1 MKTKEILEAFFE
13 AENKRDWKSYRRF
26 LHAEIVWELFDE
38 EKRTICGIQSY
49 METMQKAYE
58 NSEARFACQ
67 NMQIS
72 NDGNRIAAYLINDSG
87 MRSLDVFDFKDNL
100 IYREYEFLLD

>member
-13 AENKRDWKSYRRF
+13 AENKRDWESYQRF
-26 LHAEIVWELFDE
+26 LHAEIVWELFGKKE
-38 EKRTICGIQSY
+38 RTICGIQSY

-58 NSEARFACQ
+58 NSEVQFVCQ
-67 NMQIS
+67 NMQVS
-72 NDGNRIAAYLINDSG
+72 NDGNRIAACLVNDLG